1 MVLSHGVIP
10 FTPKKMVWASGPHKG
25 KRIIPR
31 GVGLNPVEKAQ
42 AKDIA
47 IKEDRKRDQVH
58 QKLTMSPAPD
68 ATGSTYVNWNYAG
81 IPTPLAQLMR
91 IVPQIAQGDNREQRL
106 GSKINLTSVNM
117 RFFFHI
123 PPSTSSTALNSSYSC
138 RLLVLSPRLITKFTT
153 LQSNWDTGE
162 LLNRKYLRNGD
173 QATGFLGD
181 LNSLRY
187 PVNTAT
193 MVTHYDKHFTL
204 NRGQRMGDESTGL
217 TNAPDAI
224 KHFNLSLKVKSKN
237 LRFSTPSDVDAENEA
252 YFAILLYAPN
262 NGGNT
267 TSSTGDV
274 WGNCFSEA
282 TWRNLA

>member
-1 MVLSHGVIP
+1 M
-10 FTPKKMVWASGPHKG
+10 
-25 KRIIPR
+25 
-31 GVGLNPVEKAQ
+31 EKAQ
-42 AKDIA
+42 AKEIA
-47 IKEDRKRDQVH
+47 RKEDQKRNQVH
-58 QKLTMSPAPD
+58 QALTMSPAPD

-81 IPTPLAQLMR
+81 IPTNLAQVMR
-91 IVPQIAQGDNREQRL
+91 IVPKIAQGDNREQRL

-117 RFFFHI
+117 KFFFHI
-123 PPSTSSTALNSSYSC
+123 PPSTSSQADNASYSC
-138 RLLVLSPRLITKFTT
+138 RLLVLSPRLISKFTT

-187 PVNTAT
+187 PTNSSTVIC
-193 MVTHYDKHFTL
+193 HFDKHFTL
-204 NRGQRMGDESTGL
+204 NRGQRIGSQTAGY

-224 KHFNLSLKVKSKN
+224 KRFNLSLKVKSKK
-237 LRFSTPSDVDAENEA
+237 LRFSTPADEDAENQA

-274 WGNCFSEA
+274 WGNCFSQA
-282 TWRNLA
+282 TWRNLS

>member
-1 MVLSHGVIP
+1 MPLPDTKYVI
-10 FTPKKMVWASGPHKG
+10 TAKHRSRAAAALAA
-25 KRIIPR
+25 KR
-31 GVGLNPVEKAQ
+31 GLNPVEKKQ
-42 AKDIA
+42 AKEIA
-47 IKEDRKRDQVH
+47 RKEDQKRDQVH

-81 IPTPLAQLMR
+81 IPQNMAELMR
-91 IVPQIAQGDNREQRL
+91 IVPKIAQGENREERL
-106 GSKINLTSVNM
+106 GSKIKLMSVKC

-123 PPSTSSTALNSSYSC
+123 PPSTSSTAVNSSYSC
-138 RLLVLSPRLITKFTT
+138 RLLVLSPRTINKYTT

-162 LLNRKYLRNGD
+162 LFNRKYLRSGD
-173 QATGFLGD
+173 QATGFLGA

-187 PVNTAT
+187 PVNTACFI
-193 MVTHYDKHFTL
+193 THYDKHFTL
-204 NRGQRMGDESTGL
+204 NRGQRIGDETTGL
-217 TNAPDAI
+217 AHMPDAV
-224 KHFNLSLKVKSKN
+224 KHFNLNLKVKSKY
-237 LRFSTPSDVDAENEA
+237 LRFSQPADEDAENEA

-267 TSSTGDV
+267 TSSTGDI

>member
-10 FTPKKMVWASGPHKG
+10 LGAKVAPKKK
-25 KRIIPR
+25 KKLILIER
-31 GVGLNPVEKAQ
+31 VGLNPVEKAQ
-42 AKDIA
+42 AKEIA
-47 IKEDRKRDQVH
+47 KKEDLKRDQVH

-81 IPTPLAQLMR
+81 IPQTMAQLMR
-91 IVPQIAQGDNREQRL
+91 IVPKIAQGKDRETRL

-117 RFFFHI
+117 KFFFHI
-123 PPSTSSTALNSSYSC
+123 PPSTSSTAVSSSYSC
-138 RLLVLSPRLITKFTT
+138 RLLVLSPRTISKFTT

-162 LLNRKYLRNGD
+162 LFNRKYLRTGD

-193 MVTHYDKHFTL
+193 MITHYDKHFTL
-204 NRGQRMGDESTGL
+204 NRGQRIGDASTGL
-217 TNAPDAI
+217 THQPEAI
-224 KHFNLSLKVKSKN
+224 KRFNLSLKVKSKN
-237 LRFSTPSDVDAENEA
+237 LRYSQPADEDAENEA

-267 TSSTGDV
+267 TSSTGEI

-282 TWRNLA
+282 TWRNLS

>member
-1 MVLSHGVIP
+1 MVLSHGVIKLGRVP
-10 FTPKKMVWASGPHKG
+10 GTKKTLYLNPSKA
-25 KRIIPR
+25 
-31 GVGLNPVEKAQ
+31 GLNPVEKAQ
-42 AKDIA
+42 AKEIA
-47 IKEDRKRDQVH
+47 KKEDQKRDQVH

-81 IPTPLAQLMR
+81 IPQALAQVMR
-91 IVPQIAQGDNREQRL
+91 IVPQIAQGDNREQRH

-117 RFFFHI
+117 KFFFHI
-123 PPSTSSTALNSSYSC
+123 PPSTSSTAVNSSYSC
-138 RLLVLSPRLITKFTT
+138 RLLILSPRLISKFTT
-153 LQSNWDTGE
+153 LQSNWDAGE

-181 LNSLRY
+181 LNSLRF

-193 MVTHYDKHFTL
+193 MITHYDKHFTL
-204 NRGQRMGDESTGL
+204 NRGQRIGNASNGL
-217 TNAPDAI
+217 THQPDAT
-224 KHFNLSLKVKSKN
+224 KRYNLSLKVKSKN
-237 LRFSTPSDVDAENEA
+237 LRFSTPADQDAENEA

-282 TWRNLA
+282 TWRNLN

>member
-1 MVLSHGVIP
+1 MKMARLP
-10 FTPKKMVWASGPHKG
+10 PKMRNSK
-25 KRIIPR
+25 
-31 GVGLNPVEKAQ
+31 GLNLLEQHQ
-42 AKDIA
+42 AKVIA
-47 IKEDRKRDQVH
+47 RKEDQKRDQVH

-81 IPTPLAQLMR
+81 IPQATAQLMR

-138 RLLVLSPRLITKFTT
+138 RLLVLSPRLISKYTT
-153 LQSNWDTGE
+153 MVSNWDTGE
-162 LLNRKYLRNGD
+162 LLNWKYLRNGD
-173 QATGFLGD
+173 QQTGFLGD

-193 MVTHYDKHFTL
+193 FITHIDKHFTL